1 MLAVYLAIILFKHP
15 WGWGRRFGHGSSF
28 LQVAI
33 GREEHTS
40 TLNSA
45 ARNRKELPIPAAFL
59 PTQMLPLPLQ
69 PCDGRSPDPF
79 LCALR
84 FPH

>member
-1 MLAVYLAIILFKHP
+1 MGL
-15 WGWGRRFGHGSSF
+15 GRRFGHGSSF
-28 LQVAI
+28 LQEAI

-45 ARNRKELPIPAAFL
+45 ARNRKELLISAAFL

-69 PCDGRSPDPF
+69 PWGGRSPDPF
-79 LCALR
+79 PCAPR

>member
-1 MLAVYLAIILFKHP
+1 MGL
-15 WGWGRRFGHGSSF
+15 GRRFGHGSSF
-28 LQVAI
+28 LQEAI

-59 PTQMLPLPLQ
+59 ALQ
-69 PCDGRSPDPF
+69 PWDGRSPDPF
-79 LCALR
+79 LCAPR